1 VTAVGLLSYRTS
13 LPAAAY
19 GARPLT
25 VDEIDAH
32 PDSAR
37 IWATISHIR
46 QEHSRSDDRDYP
58 SHLSP
63 GADR

>member
-1 VTAVGLLSYRTS
+1 MSLLSFRTS

-19 GARPLT
+19 GAQPMT
-25 VDEIDAH
+25 TDEIDAH

-37 IWATISHIR
+37 IWATIAQIR
-46 QEHSRSDDRDYP
+46 QEHSRSGDRDYP

-63 GADR
+63 GAER